1 MYRCSVFRQCFV
13 QNLRK
18 SKQISFKAAMISTK
32 FEKHCKLFSISNVEN
47 AKKKDEMLLKYSGL
61 SGAKACK
68 YCRSRQELSHKY
80 LAFVCK
86 IRLRY
91 SRDELLHV
99 FRWVYVIIYSF
110 ASWIEPQPL
119 ARARCTDGA
128 FTKKKKI
135 QIMQP
140 KVFPL

>member
-1 MYRCSVFRQCFV
+1 V

-68 YCRSRQELSHKY
+68 YCRSRQVLSNEFLLSTSTFKN
-80 LAFVCK
+80 
-86 IRLRY
+86 RRRY
-91 SRDELLHV
+91 RRERGS
-99 FRWVYVIIYSF
+99 
-110 ASWIEPQPL
+110 
-119 ARARCTDGA
+119 
-128 FTKKKKI
+128 
-135 QIMQP
+135 
-140 KVFPL
+140 